1 MPGRGA
7 SVAGASAYAR
17 YRRLRAE
24 HRQERVLAHLAVAG
38 TAGSMTAGLF
48 DWPQGL
54 SVAVGILLLRG
65 IYLRVKPDAVTR
77 WRRGAA
83 AERRTGKHLARL
95 DPAYFHVLHDRALPG
110 GSPHGAPPGG
120 RPLGAP
126 PGDSPTGGRPP
137 GALPGGFPS
146 GAPPGGSPSGG
157 LPGGSPPGGRPL
169 GALPAT
175 RPSRS
180 LPRSLPTGSLPRGPP
195 AGPLRGAAPGA
206 LRGSPHCGSPGGPHG
221 RPPRANL
228 DHLVVGLTGVYAI
241 SSRRWPPLTRLRVVD
256 RRLWA
261 GSRPVT
267 RLLTAAKGAARTVA
281 ERLSDD
287 LGQRVEVRPIIAVH
301 GTRLPRRGIIFGGV
315 TLRRARRTA
324 RLIQRQP
331 AVFTTAQV
339 AAIAAAAERILPPMI
354 DL

>member
-24 HRQERVLAHLAVAG
+24 HRQQRVLAHLAVAG
-38 TAGSMTAGLF
+38 AAGSMTAGLF

-65 IYLRVKPDAVTR
+65 IYVRVKPDAVTR

-83 AERRTGKHLARL
+83 AERRTGRHLARL

-110 GSPHGAPPGG
+110 GS
-120 RPLGAP
+120 RPC
-126 PGDSPTGGRPP
+126 T
-137 GALPGGFPS
+137 LPNGTLPAGFP
-146 GAPPGGSPSGG
+146 PGG
-157 LPGGSPPGGRPL
+157 LPGGSTPGSL
-169 GALPAT
+169 
-175 RPSRS
+175 PSRS
-180 LPRSLPTGSLPRGPP
+180 LPGSSPSGSPLSGSLPGGLTRGRSTPGSLPSRSLPGSMPSGSPPGSLRG
-195 AGPLRGAAPGA
+195 GSAPGG
-206 LRGSPHCGSPGGPHG
+206 LPHGSTPGGLPRGSPHVGLRG
-221 RPPRANL
+221 RHPRANL

-261 GSRPVT
+261 GARPMT

-281 ERLSDD
+281 EHLSDD
-287 LGQRVEVRPIIAVH
+287 LGQRVEVRPIVAVH
-301 GTRLPRRGIIFGGV
+301 GTRLPRRGIVFDGV